1 MQHIFFRYK
10 RDKKEAFIETIKYS
24 IAVVAILML
33 TKLVP
38 VLSIGALL
46 LPSLF
51 IIITFRNGMAFN
63 FISAI
68 IIALASSVFMDPLN
82 ALYMAFTMAGVG
94 LIIGELAYRKRT
106 PSLAIFGGAF
116 MVIINIMLLMYL
128 EARMMNVD
136 LLDYIINI
144 YRESFEIQKQLLNL
158 DMDIDTFLLN
168 LRRTFPGMV
177 VCMGFAVAAVN
188 YFFAGTLLMKI
199 TRKRETAT
207 LSEFTLPGNVFGGI
221 TLIYLMT
228 IFLMYSDFIYKD
240 TLILNLSIIFGML
253 FFLQGIASIY
263 YFMSQ
268 RIKSLPRNIIT
279 LMLCI
284 FMPLYTFVV
293 AIGFL
298 DAIINLRKLKK

>member
-24 IAVVAILML
+24 IAVVAVLLL
-33 TKLVP
+33 TDSVA
-38 VLSIGALL
+38 VLSPLALL
-46 LPSLF
+46 LPSLLAV
-51 IIITFRNGMAFN
+51 ITFRNGMVFSL
-63 FISAI
+63 ISTI
-68 IIALASSVFMDPLN
+68 IITLASSVFTDPII
-82 ALYMAFTMAGVG
+82 ALYIAFTIGGVG
-94 LIIGELAYRKRT
+94 LIIGELSYRKRT
-106 PSLAIFGGAF
+106 PALAIFGGAF
-116 MVIINIMLLMYL
+116 MVIINILLLMYT
-128 EARMMNVD
+128 EARMMNID

-144 YRESFEIQKQLLNL
+144 YRESFEVQKEVFKL

-177 VCMGFAVAAVN
+177 VCMGFAISTIN
-188 YFFAGTLLMKI
+188 YFFTGNILMKT
-199 TRKRETAT
+199 TRKRKTAT

-228 IFLMYSDFIYKD
+228 IFLIYSDFIYKD
-240 TLILNLSIIFGML
+240 TLIINLTIIFGML
-253 FFLQGIASIY
+253 FFLQGIASMY
-263 YFMSQ
+263 HFMSQ
-268 RIKSLPRNIIT
+268 RLKPLPRNIIT
-279 LMLCI
+279 FMLCS

>member
-1 MQHIFFRYK
+1 LQHIFFRYK

-38 VLSIGALL
+38 VLSIGALF

-116 MVIINIMLLMYL
+116 MVIINIMLLMYM

-199 TRKRETAT
+199 TRKRETAS

-228 IFLMYSDFIYKD
+228 VFLMYSDFIYKD

-284 FMPLYTFVV
+284 FMPMYTFVV

>member
-24 IAVVAILML
+24 IAIVVVLLI

-38 VLSIGALL
+38 VLSPVALL

-51 IIITFRNGMAFN
+51 AVVTFRNGMAFN
-63 FISAI
+63 FIAAI
-68 IIALASSVFMDPLN
+68 IITLATSVFTDPLI
-82 ALYMAFTMAGVG
+82 ALYMAFTMGGVG
-94 LIIGELAYRKRT
+94 LLIGELSYRRRA
-106 PSLAIFGGAF
+106 PALSIFAGAF
-116 MVIINIMLLMYL
+116 MVIINMLLLMYI

-144 YRESFEIQKQLLNL
+144 YRESFETQKVFLNL
-158 DMDIDTFLLN
+158 DMDIDTFILN

-177 VCMGFAVAAVN
+177 VCMGFAVSTLN
-188 YFFAGTLLMKI
+188 YFFTGNILMKVM
-199 TRKRETAT
+199 RKRETAT
-207 LSEFTLPGNVFGGI
+207 LAEFTLPGNVFGGI
-221 TLIYLMT
+221 TLIYLMAV
-228 IFLMYSDFIYKD
+228 FLIYSDFIYKD
-240 TLILNLSIIFGML
+240 TLVINLTIIFGML

-263 YFMSQ
+263 YFMSM
-268 RIKSLPRNIIT
+268 RLKPLPRNIIT
-279 LMLCI
+279 FMLCS

-298 DAIINLRKLKK
+298 DAIVNLRKIKK